1 MHILFILLIISLFSR
16 SAPSKRSYGHRLKKR
31 EEENEEDEEDEEKN
45 EEEKRERR
53 SEGRHWRTISNQ
65 KPKAGS

>member
-1 MHILFILLIISLFSR
+1 MEAQTVHILLIISFPSR

-31 EEENEEDEEDEEKN
+31 EEDNEEEEEEED

>member
-1 MHILFILLIISLFSR
+1 MEALTSHILLIISTSR

-31 EEENEEDEEDEEKN
+31 EEENENEEEEEN